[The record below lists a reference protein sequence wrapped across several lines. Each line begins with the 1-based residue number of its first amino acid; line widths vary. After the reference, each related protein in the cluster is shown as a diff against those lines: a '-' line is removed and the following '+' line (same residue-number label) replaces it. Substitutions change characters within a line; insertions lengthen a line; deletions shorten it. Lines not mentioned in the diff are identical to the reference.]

1 MKEPSTNMAQI
12 SPKSRLT
19 TTLLAVFL
27 GGFGAHRLYLEKTKT
42 ALGMLIL
49 SMAGFSILGTVLSVR
64 AYPIDQRYF
73 AIDLG
78 VVLASAGIIILI
90 AVGIWAFVD
99 FIVIV
104 SGKMKDKEGKLIK
117 KW

>member
-1 MKEPSTNMAQI
+1 MAQI

-27 GGFGAHRLYLEKTKT
+27 GVFGAHRLYLEKTKT
-42 ALGMLIL
+42 ALRMLIL

-64 AYPIDQRYF
+64 AYSIDQRYF

-78 VVLASAGIIILI
+78 AVLASASIILI
-90 AVGIWAFVD
+90 VVGIWAFVD

-104 SGKMKDKEGKLIK
+104 SGKMKDKDGKAIK